1 MCYACEDMSSFA
13 RVFAIVVVL
22 AMIGGAVG
30 GWFGLRYLEHRW
42 TFIPDKYDPGAPWE
56 IPAGVAEVSFPT
68 SDGVRLHGWFR
79 PGQAPRNGVT
89 VLLMLGRTGKLP
101 TFKYEI
107 DAMQRRGFDL
117 LLYNYRGYGK
127 SEGTTLSEATL
138 VLDGRAALRYL
149 TEERGIAPGSIAFV
163 GISLGAAVAVDLATS
178 SPCRAVVLIGAFAS
192 LKQAAKYARPWIPDF
207 LLDHLESPFDTVG
220 KVAGVNCPVLL
231 VHGESDKI
239 FPLFQAEE
247 IYQAA
252 PLPKRLIVVP
262 DAGHWRPTRSDNKYF
277 DQVAS
282 FIISGK

>member
-149 TEERGIAPGSIAFV
+149 TEERGIAPGSIALV

-282 FIISGK
+282 FIIAGK

>member
-1 MCYACEDMSSFA
+1 MSSFA

-149 TEERGIAPGSIAFV
+149 TEERGIAPGSIALV

>member
-1 MCYACEDMSSFA
+1 MSSFA

-149 TEERGIAPGSIAFV
+149 TEERGIAPGSIALV

-252 PLPKRLIVVP
+252 PSPKRLIVVP